1 MSRGLIGIIACN
13 AGKPF
18 ATKVTEELA
27 KIRQESQ
34 LKLIIPTKEYHFA
47 NTEIKTELLSKV
59 RGMDIYII
67 QDVENSTIP
76 QDQEGSK
83 LKQDSYSVDENLRAL
98 KTAVYAAKICGAQ
111 HIAAVLPVFPYSR
124 QDKQQ
129 AREAITAAL
138 IAREIEIAGADSI
151 ITMDIHNLA
160 TAGFF
165 KEAVFINLFGS
176 RNLIPYIRQNLN
188 LSNLIVVA
196 PDEGGVKRASFF
208 ARILQTRLAIMH
220 KERDYS
226 TVNEVTSIKLLGEV
240 NNKDV
245 LLVDDMIDT
254 AGTLVTAARTLKQQ
268 GAKNIYFC
276 TSLACLNPP
285 ALERLDILYKEGIL
299 TQLITTDAIFHGNL
313 NRDHPWYTEVTVADY
328 FAQVIHTVNTGESV
342 SRLLQKQ

>member
-1 MSRGLIGIIACN
+1 MSRGPIGIIACD

-18 ATKVTEELA
+18 ATKVAEELA
-27 KIRQESQ
+27 KVRQESQ

-59 RGMDIYII
+59 RGMDVYII
-67 QDVENSTIP
+67 QDVENSAVP
-76 QDQEGSK
+76 EDEEGNK
-83 LKQDSYSVDENLRAL
+83 LKRDPYAVDENLRAL
-98 KTAVYAAKICGAQ
+98 KTAIYAAKICGAQ
-111 HIAAVLPVFPYSR
+111 HITAVLPIFPYSR

-151 ITMDIHNLA
+151 ITLDIHNLA

-165 KEAVFINLFGS
+165 QKAVFINLFGS
-176 RNLIPYIRQNLN
+176 RNLIPYIRQHLDLQNL
-188 LSNLIVVA
+188 VVIA

-208 ARILQTRLAIMH
+208 ARTLQTKLAIMH

-226 TVNEVTSIKLLGEV
+226 TVNEITGIKLLGDV
-240 NNKDV
+240 QGKDV

-268 GAKNIYFC
+268 SVHKIYFC
-276 TSLACLNPP
+276 TSLACLNSP

-299 TQLITTDAIFHGNL
+299 TQLITTDAIFHGKL
-313 NRDHPWYTEVTVADY
+313 SKEHPWYTEVTVADY
-328 FAQVIHTVNTGESV
+328 FAQVIHTVNIGESV
-342 SRLLQKQ
+342 SKLLQKQ